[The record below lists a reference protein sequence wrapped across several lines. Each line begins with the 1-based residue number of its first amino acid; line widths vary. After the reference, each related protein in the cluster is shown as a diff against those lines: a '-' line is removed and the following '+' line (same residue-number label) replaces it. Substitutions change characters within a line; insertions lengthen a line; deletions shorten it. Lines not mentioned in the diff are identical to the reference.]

1 MEGERPI
8 YQDCLYRGIR
18 LEQNEDKTHLE
29 RSYVQDK
36 YLMHETSKHFKVSL
50 GHLLFGF

>member
-18 LEQNEDKTHLE
+18 LEQGNNFLSAGLLQMDAMDI
-29 RSYVQDK
+29 SQ
-36 YLMHETSKHFKVSL
+36 TSGKGTGLQEKRFC
-50 GHLLFGF
+50 